1 MISLFALAVLAAAAV
16 YFMKPEERK
25 KLLQQSGGKAAAALR
40 TVTHMSAAEHEFH
53 EFLRARARWPI
64 ATPVLLA
71 VNVVVFVGIL
81 FGSGSMSDPQTFVA
95 WGANYVPRTTH
106 DEWWRLLASAF
117 VPAGFFHLVAT
128 MAALVPL
135 GLILERAVGRIAFA
149 SVYLASAI
157 VASAVSLWTAPL
169 TQVTLGA
176 SGAIFGIYGL
186 AISAAI
192 YGCLRQPRIAVP
204 LIVLKRI
211 GVGAA
216 VFLVHAMSTEHL
228 GGPAELAGLGT
239 GLLAG
244 MMAVRTVAQRQPPVV
259 RAPLVAAVTA
269 IVAVALV
276 VPLRGMIDA
285 RPELARIAAVEEQT
299 SSEYA
304 AAVEKFKL
312 GRLPAKALVTLIDR
326 SVLPALARDRARV
339 DALRGAPKDQAPLL
353 LAARRYFELREQS
366 WRRRAEGLRTGKLPL
381 LNEAER
387 TERAAL
393 ESLAVV
399 TP

>member
-1 MISLFALAVLAAAAV
+1 MVSVFAFAVLAAAAV
-16 YFMKPEERK
+16 YFMSPEERK
-25 KLLQQSGGKAAAALR
+25 RILQLAAGKAGLAVRAATR
-40 TVTHMSAAEHEFH
+40 SSPAEQEFH

-64 ATPVLLA
+64 VTPVLLA
-71 VNVVVFVGIL
+71 ASAMVFLGVL
-81 FGSGSMSDPQTFVA
+81 FGPGSMSDPQTFVA
-95 WGANYVPRTTH
+95 WGANYTPRTTH
-106 DEWWRLLASAF
+106 DEWWRLASSAF
-117 VPAGFFHLVAT
+117 VHAGLFHLVAT
-128 MAALVPL
+128 VAGLLPL
-135 GLILERAVGRIAFA
+135 GFILERAVGRIAFA
-149 SVYLASAI
+149 SVFLGSAI
-157 VASAVSLWTAPL
+157 VASAISLWTAPL
-169 TQVTLGA
+169 TQVTLGP
-176 SGAIFGIYGL
+176 SGGIFGIYGL
-186 AISAAI
+186 AIATAI

-204 LIVLKRI
+204 LLVLKRI
-211 GVGAA
+211 GAGASI
-216 VFLVHAMSTEHL
+216 FLLHTAFTDHL
-228 GGPAELAGLGT
+228 GGPAELAGLAT

-244 MMAVRTVAQRQPPVV
+244 LVAMRAVAERRPPAV
-259 RAPLVAAVTA
+259 RAPLVAGVTA
-269 IVAVALV
+269 IAAIALV

-285 RPELARIAAVEEQT
+285 RPELARIAAVEERT

-312 GRLPAKALVTLIDR
+312 GHLPAKALASLIDR

-393 ESLAVV
+393 DSLAIV